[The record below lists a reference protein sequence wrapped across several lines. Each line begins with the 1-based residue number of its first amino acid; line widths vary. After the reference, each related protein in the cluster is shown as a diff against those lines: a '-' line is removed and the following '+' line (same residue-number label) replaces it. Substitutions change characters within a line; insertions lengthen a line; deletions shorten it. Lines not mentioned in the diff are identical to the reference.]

1 MLFSPNR
8 LLTSKEQWLLVLVAA
23 ALLLGT
29 VSLFW
34 HGRRAAARA
43 LADAP
48 PPAPVLAAAPATP
61 PKPPASPP
69 EAEDPAPP
77 APPTPDAMEVTPA
90 TPAPKPDPIAVAIRG
105 GVRRGGLFR
114 LPPGSR
120 VADLI
125 MAAGGANGDAD
136 VSGLNLAAPLADG
149 TTLTVPVSAS
159 RSVSGDRITLRG
171 AAFKLEENPAH
182 YLTANAGMLMAG
194 PAASASAASAAASAP
209 APLSSA
215 PQPAASKG
223 GLVNLNTAPQ
233 SEIESLPGIGPVLA
247 GRIVAQRDARP
258 FRSVDEVAEVPGIGP
273 KRLEAMR
280 PLVTVQ

>member
-34 HGRRAAARA
+34 YGRRAAGRA
-43 LADAP
+43 LAETPAPAAVQAAETPP
-48 PPAPVLAAAPATP
+48 PPAPSPAP
-61 PKPPASPP
+61 
-69 EAEDPAPP
+69 DPAPET
-77 APPTPDAMEVTPA
+77 PPTPAAAKETPPP
-90 TPAPKPDPIAVAIRG
+90 PAPEPKPIAVAIRG

-125 MAAGGANGDAD
+125 MEAGGAIGDAD

-149 TTLTVPVSAS
+149 TTLTVPVAAS
-159 RSVSGDRITLRG
+159 RSVSGDRLTLRG
-171 AAFKLEENPAH
+171 AAFRLEENPAH
-182 YLTANAGMLMAG
+182 YLTANAGVPMAG
-194 PAASASAASAAASAP
+194 PAVSASAAAP
-209 APLSSA
+209 APA
-215 PQPAASKG
+215 PVPAAPRPATAGG

-233 SEIESLPGIGPVLA
+233 SEIETLPGIGPVLA

-258 FRSVDEVAEVPGIGP
+258 FRSVEEVAEVPGIGP